1 MKTNDITKDQSIS
14 FKEESKLLDPDVSL
28 ERIRTRVRSFRK
40 LATGKTII
48 DGVVSDDDPLND
60 QEEKKTC
67 FERYCKPARKVIDPI
82 QREIEM
88 RRKYVIR
95 DVLTQKLARIRYL
108 WNLLREN
115 VHEVILIGKVD
126 DSQDSQMMYL
136 QAQEHSFVNRRKS
149 KSFLRSD
156 DNIET
161 EEDVQ

>member
-67 FERYCKPARKVIDPI
+67 F
-82 QREIEM
+82 
-88 RRKYVIR
+88 
-95 DVLTQKLARIRYL
+95 
-108 WNLLREN
+108 
-115 VHEVILIGKVD
+115 
-126 DSQDSQMMYL
+126 
-136 QAQEHSFVNRRKS
+136 
-149 KSFLRSD
+149 
-156 DNIET
+156 
-161 EEDVQ
+161 